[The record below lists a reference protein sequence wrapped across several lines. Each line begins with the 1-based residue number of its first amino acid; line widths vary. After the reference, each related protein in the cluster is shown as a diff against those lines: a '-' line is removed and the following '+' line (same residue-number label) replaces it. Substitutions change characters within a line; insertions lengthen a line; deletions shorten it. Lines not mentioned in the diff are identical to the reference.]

1 MNAVKIMLL
10 NHETLSDHV
19 AKIIRKMI
27 LNGTL
32 KPGEKVNQ
40 VQLAESL
47 NISRGP
53 IREALR
59 MLQNEGLII
68 HETNKGTYV
77 TTLSYQDAYEIYT
90 LRALLEAKAAEL
102 AVPHLTEREFSKLE
116 KLLEE
121 FAEASHDNDLEREA
135 RCDIS
140 FHHTIIGASK
150 HQRLIHMHEQLD
162 TQVGA
167 MFLTVASKLPVR
179 AAMVVENHKKLLDAL
194 KSKDIDSVSREF
206 SDHYVLALKELGNA
220 KGLLTI

>member
-10 NHETLSDHV
+10 NHENLSDHV

-59 MLQNEGLII
+59 MLQNEGLIV

-90 LRALLEAKAAEL
+90 LRALLEAKAVEL
-102 AVPHLTEREFSKLE
+102 AVPHLSERDFSR
-116 KLLEE
+116 LEE
-121 FAEASHDNDLEREA
+121 LLKEFEEALHDNDLEREA

-140 FHHTIIGASK
+140 FHQIIIGASK

-194 KSKDIDSVSREF
+194 KSKDIERVSREF

>member
-1 MNAVKIMLL
+1 MLL
-10 NHETLSDHV
+10 NHENLSDHV
-19 AKIIRKMI
+19 VKIIRKMI
-27 LNGTL
+27 LNGSL

-77 TTLSYQDAYEIYT
+77 STLSFQDAYEIYT
-90 LRALLEAKAAEL
+90 ARALLEAKAAEL
-102 AVPHLTEREFSKLE
+102 SVPHLTEKEFSKLE
-116 KLLEE
+116 ELLEE
-121 FAEASHDNDLEREA
+121 FQLALNDNDLEREA

-140 FHHTIIGASK
+140 FHHTIVSASR

-167 MFLTVASKLPVR
+167 MFLTVANKLPVR
-179 AAMVVENHKKLLDAL
+179 ASLVVENHRKLLEVL
-194 KSKDIDSVSREF
+194 KSKDINRVSKEF
-206 SDHYVLALKELGNA
+206 SDHYVLALEDLGNV
-220 KGLLTI
+220 KGLLTN

>member
-102 AVPHLTEREFSKLE
+102 AVPNLTEREFGKLE

-121 FAEASHDNDLEREA
+121 FTEASHDNDLEREA

-194 KSKDIDSVSREF
+194 KSKDIERVSREF
-206 SDHYVLALKELGNA
+206 SDHYVLALRELGNA
-220 KGLLTI
+220 RGLLTI

>member
-1 MNAVKIMLL
+1 MNAVRIMLL
-10 NHETLSDHV
+10 NHENLSDHV

-40 VQLAESL
+40 VQLADSL

-102 AVPHLTEREFSKLE
+102 AVPNLTEREFIRLE
-116 KLLEE
+116 ELLEE
-121 FAEASHDNDLEREA
+121 FEDALQDDDLEREA

-140 FHHTIIGASK
+140 FHQTIIGASK

-179 AAMVVENHKKLLDAL
+179 AAMVVENHRKLLDAL
-194 KSKDIDSVSREF
+194 KSKDIERVSKEF

-220 KGLLTI
+220 RGLLTI